1 MTDLSPASAPRPL
14 HLGAPFKAAL
24 VQMRTGKSIAA
35 NVEAASALIRAAAGE
50 GATYIQTPEMT
61 GTMEENRETLFA
73 GLHPEETDTALAA
86 FRALAAELK
95 VHLHIGSLA
104 IRASEHRAANR
115 SFLIGPD
122 GAIAARYDKIHM
134 FDVDLPNG
142 DVYRESAAY
151 RPGELAVVA
160 DLPEIRL
167 GFTICYDLR
176 FPALFRALAEAG
188 AGMIAAPAAFT
199 QITGEAHWHVLLRAR
214 AIETGCF
221 VLASAQGGTHEN
233 GRKTFGHSLIIDP
246 WGTVLAEAGA
256 EPGYII
262 AEIDPAKVA
271 AVRARIPSLQHGRRF
286 ELVTPTETGRLH
298 VVAAEDAAG
307 DVSGDAA

>member
-1 MTDLSPASAPRPL
+1 MTDTQPAATPRKL
-14 HLGAPFKAAL
+14 HLGSPFRAAL
-24 VQMRTGKSIAA
+24 VQMRAGKSVAA
-35 NVEAASALIRAAAGE
+35 NVEAAAALIREAAAA

-61 GTMEENRETLFA
+61 GTMEENRQALFA
-73 GLHPEETDTALAA
+73 VLHEEETDPALKA
-86 FRALAAELK
+86 FRDLAAELK

-115 SFLIGPD
+115 AFLIGPD
-122 GAIAARYDKIHM
+122 GTIEARYDKIHM

-142 DVYRESAAY
+142 DVYRESEAY

-188 AGMIAAPAAFT
+188 AGMIAVPAAFT
-199 QITGEAHWHVLLRAR
+199 QSTGEAHWHILLRAR
-214 AIETGCF
+214 AIETGSY
-221 VLASAQGGTHEN
+221 VLAAAQGGTHEN

-246 WGTVLAEAGA
+246 WGTILAEAGT
-256 EPGYII
+256 EPGFIV
-262 AEIDPAKVA
+262 AEIDPAKVKV
-271 AVRARIPSLQHGRRF
+271 VRSRIPSLENGRRF
-286 ELVTPTETGRLH
+286 ELVIPADESRLH
-298 VVAAEDAAG
+298 LVP
-307 DVSGDAA
+307 SGDAA